1 MFAPMSRSHD
11 FISHTLYTHFTQIAS
26 RFLVQTL
33 YCLKDICPSGK
44 IIKKVANYKRLHCFS
59 KLCILKTFPMQ
70 NLSNMKYVEYAPGL
84 VLN

>member
-44 IIKKVANYKRLHCFS
+44 IIKESGKLQKVALFFKVMHS
-59 KLCILKTFPMQ
+59 Q
-70 NLSNMKYVEYAPGL
+70 NISNAEL
-84 VLN
+84 I